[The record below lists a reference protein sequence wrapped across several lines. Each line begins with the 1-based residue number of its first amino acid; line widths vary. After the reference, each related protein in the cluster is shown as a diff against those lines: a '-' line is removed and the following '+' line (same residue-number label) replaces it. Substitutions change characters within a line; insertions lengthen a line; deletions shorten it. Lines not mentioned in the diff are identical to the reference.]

1 MKKLMMF
8 VFLILSIPLV
18 AQVVSPPTDWL
29 DLFAN
34 VDTWLG
40 SLVGIAAV
48 TVFLTAAV
56 NTLLKVQKGWIKQV
70 VAMIVSLVLLGIG
83 NVINMG
89 FMAELNLW
97 HTIVYGLAGGLLANG
112 IFDITLIRAI
122 LRLLKIEPPER

>member
-1 MKKLMMF
+1 MF